1 MKRFLISW
9 CFALLAMV
17 MVDAQQIAVVSM
29 NGVTNVY
36 QTLAEAI
43 EGAES
48 GSVIYLPGGS
58 FPISDDV
65 KITKKLNIIGIGHDA
80 QSDNADGRTL
90 ISGNLSYESGSD
102 GSFVMGCYVT
112 GNVNVGTAEMPVHY
126 IQVKYCNLNSIQVNH
141 ADCHD
146 TRVNQNYIRN
156 TSNCNYAIVNFT
168 NNIMHSLIQVGG
180 GNICYNILVSKY
192 VVNGERQMPLF
203 RINNAVIS
211 YNVFLDRWQT
221 HEGSNCQATGNM
233 VTGSGWGDRCVNLQ
247 ANWGDVFINHAGI
260 TPVSNYHF
268 KEAFKEYEGKVGLYG
283 GTGFSDSALPPVPY
297 IVEKDIPEQT
307 DASGKLNIKIRV
319 KAGE

>member
-17 MVDAQQIAVVSM
+17 MVDAQQIAVVSTS
-29 NGVTNVY
+29 GVTNVY

-90 ISGNLSYESGSD
+90 ISGNLCYESGSD

-112 GNVNVGTAEMPVHY
+112 GNVNVGTAEIPVHH

-141 ADCHD
+141 PDCYD

-168 NNIMHSLIQVGG
+168 NNIMHSLFQVGG
-180 GNICYNILVSKY
+180 GNICYNIFVSKY
-192 VVNGERQMPLF
+192 YVNGEKALPLF
-203 RINNAVIS
+203 RINNAVIN

-221 HEGSNCQATGNM
+221 HEGNNCQATGNM
-233 VTGSGWGDRCVNLQ
+233 VTGNGWGDRCVNLH

-268 KEAFKEYEGKVGLYG
+268 KEAFKEYEGK
-283 GTGFSDSALPPVPY
+283 PR
-297 IVEKDIPEQT
+297 T
-307 DASGKLNIKIRV
+307 DRCFRQAQY
-319 KAGE
+319 